1 MGLYSFSIYAASLIS
16 LLAAVG
22 VGIASWRFYCRSES
36 ISVDD
41 SKPD

>member
-22 VGIASWRFYCRSES
+22 VGIASWRFYCRSGA
-36 ISVDD
+36 ISADGP
-41 SKPD
+41 KPG